1 MIHDLDTTL
10 KALLEKEIPKGDLQ
24 DHAVTVTISF
34 ERPDQI
40 SAVWRRL
47 AGHRSVLVRRAREP
61 RPAQQRGDDANASQ
75 AAQRSAGCPRCALTA
90 PT

>member
-34 ERPDQI
+34 ERPDPDFPPSGVALPAI
-40 SAVWRRL
+40 DLFLYDVRENHDL
-47 AGHRSVLVRRAREP
+47 RSNE
-61 RPAQQRGDDANASQ
+61 G
-75 AAQRSAGCPRCALTA
+75 T
-90 PT
+90 T